1 MALRAVADIWAVPF
15 GSSKKVRAGEV
26 RIASIKKQLGS
37 PLTLP
42 DGTIMVATYPPSFG
56 MRPGSRQYAH
66 VIREHIARAAKIA
79 VRGYI
84 DWHEP
89 DYILDPSVDQIEATL
104 ERMTGKDKIID
115 IETDKGTR
123 ADGSFDPMTC
133 RIRCI
138 GFGSIVDGREL
149 VIAVPLRKMNGEE
162 WWEPED
168 KKRVVLACMKA
179 LNDYSVDAT
188 TGEQA
193 RLVGHNMAF
202 DTSVLLRFRLMLDR
216 DAPFEDTIL
225 MHHDTADNDLPHDL
239 GFVTSR
245 YFEVPSWKSGAD
257 DKYYDQVTDHDLH
270 LYNCRDI
277 VSTMRIFYHLETEIL
292 RYGTVDQYEMDKKL
306 APVARDMGE
315 LGLFIDEVKRGE
327 LSIKMNHEAHSRL
340 LRLKEITGNA
350 KFNPSSSHQIR
361 HFLFVEKKHIP
372 LLNSKGTDWEE
383 GECPATNVQAL
394 MKMVAQ
400 QSCDPQTKDF
410 INTLLEYRAY
420 MKLKGT
426 YIDKLKVHYPNWA
439 SYGVDVPLVPAVR
452 GPVWRKYSARERTEI
467 AQVQWAAE
475 WDADS
480 AKHARKKLL
489 ERVEDG
495 VWEEAEIIPERPAL
509 SRLHTSYKL
518 HIIPSGRM
526 STQPAV
532 QNWPKFGKANMH
544 EMVVAP
550 PGHVMVGADLDQVE
564 LRIYAA
570 IAGDKLL
577 LEAFHRGLD
586 PHSYNAASLFAKR
599 FGKSIWDTYLYIVGL
614 PDAGAMKAAQ
624 EWLKTTPSARTD
636 IAVDADFVKRFNT
649 ATQTCV
655 TTSGTLDVDAVAVSL
670 GRPKALV
677 EAMLAGHKKGDKEK
691 KKLRGYAKT
700 FAYLECYGGEADKLF
715 AFMSV
720 ARDKGTGALMFP
732 DLKEE
737 DVHEWHNEWH
747 RTHPETKAW
756 QEACQRV
763 ARREGFTAVPLGSY
777 RKRYFPGGPN
787 KPGATFNHVIQGAA
801 AEIANA
807 ALLKIAKA
815 IPYQSWS
822 PFTGPCLQVHDYIGC
837 YVPEEHGERAKQI
850 IEDALNG
857 EISNGIKITASAVIS
872 MGLAT
877 Q

>member
-1 MALRAVADIWAVPF
+1 MALTGERSYTRKGGAKYGEKFGAKAAPTAPPPKVKYEDLPRLPRDRALAAHAQAIARGARCDECPLLGLRAGPIQPTIVPNARLAVINEAPYQQEVDEQAFCRGKVGDAVNDALLAGGLVREEVTMTGVLLCRPPEEMRAFEFRLKVAHDLATERARAEGQPEPLAPLTPATCCLPRLQRDLEDTRAPTILAFSGMALRAVADIWAVPF

-277 VSTMRIFYHLETEIL
+277 VSTMRIFYHL
-292 RYGTVDQYEMDKKL
+292 
-306 APVARDMGE
+306 
-315 LGLFIDEVKRGE
+315 
-327 LSIKMNHEAHSRL
+327 
-340 LRLKEITGNA
+340 
-350 KFNPSSSHQIR
+350 
-361 HFLFVEKKHIP
+361 
-372 LLNSKGTDWEE
+372 
-383 GECPATNVQAL
+383 
-394 MKMVAQ
+394 
-400 QSCDPQTKDF
+400 
-410 INTLLEYRAY
+410 
-420 MKLKGT
+420 
-426 YIDKLKVHYPNWA
+426 
-439 SYGVDVPLVPAVR
+439 
-452 GPVWRKYSARERTEI
+452 
-467 AQVQWAAE
+467 
-475 WDADS
+475 
-480 AKHARKKLL
+480 
-489 ERVEDG
+489 
-495 VWEEAEIIPERPAL
+495 
-509 SRLHTSYKL
+509 
-518 HIIPSGRM
+518 
-526 STQPAV
+526 
-532 QNWPKFGKANMH
+532 
-544 EMVVAP
+544 
-550 PGHVMVGADLDQVE
+550 
-564 LRIYAA
+564 
-570 IAGDKLL
+570 
-577 LEAFHRGLD
+577 
-586 PHSYNAASLFAKR
+586 
-599 FGKSIWDTYLYIVGL
+599 
-614 PDAGAMKAAQ
+614 
-624 EWLKTTPSARTD
+624 
-636 IAVDADFVKRFNT
+636 
-649 ATQTCV
+649 
-655 TTSGTLDVDAVAVSL
+655 
-670 GRPKALV
+670 
-677 EAMLAGHKKGDKEK
+677 
-691 KKLRGYAKT
+691 
-700 FAYLECYGGEADKLF
+700 
-715 AFMSV
+715 
-720 ARDKGTGALMFP
+720 
-732 DLKEE
+732 
-737 DVHEWHNEWH
+737 
-747 RTHPETKAW
+747 
-756 QEACQRV
+756 
-763 ARREGFTAVPLGSY
+763 
-777 RKRYFPGGPN
+777 
-787 KPGATFNHVIQGAA
+787 
-801 AEIANA
+801 
-807 ALLKIAKA
+807 
-815 IPYQSWS
+815 
-822 PFTGPCLQVHDYIGC
+822 
-837 YVPEEHGERAKQI
+837 
-850 IEDALNG
+850 
-857 EISNGIKITASAVIS
+857 
-872 MGLAT
+872 
-877 Q
+877 